1 MELTHISTG
10 PKMTKPDE
18 PYSTEKAWGVGG
30 NKAEIEMF
38 ERLADGLRKRADMLL
53 QDNNEFRKENEH
65 LRAQMKL
72 LEERIKELE
81 RFQNIELP

>member
-1 MELTHISTG
+1 
-10 PKMTKPDE
+10 MTKPDE

-81 RFQNIELP
+81 RFHREKPDE